1 MYTGRHV
8 LASEIYPSAQG
19 PLGRRDPYGAPSRRH
34 TRSSPPGGRTG
45 YNLGGGGGR
54 AGWTPDGADPSERCA
69 QNMTPDSS
77 PRLHLVLPAR
87 RVLSKPGQRPGPVLG
102 AILRP
107 RLRRTLVT
115 YRLFVLARNPRPPS
129 HESKGITPS
138 GDFTPQLHPLVVV
151 FLCAYTSAELSAVT
165 DSPAASNVTSVTT
178 SVTTSGVTGGGGCS
192 PSARTA
198 RRPPPPAAPAG
209 RSACRRHKGPS
220 VSPAYL
226 RNGPTP
232 PAAPAAVVRE
242 PQTARQ
248 TIGGSRSA
256 AAGVAPERPR
266 AGRDASRRRPAAHGR
281 PVRERLCLRA
291 CARMCVR
298 GASLCVFTQA
308 PCASPAAACG
318 RSGSFAGSCPDVN
331 SKH

>member
-138 GDFTPQLHPLVVV
+138 GDFTPQLHSLAVV
-151 FLCAYTSAELSAVT
+151 FVCAYTSAEIS
-165 DSPAASNVTSVTT
+165 VTSRHRL
-178 SVTTSGVTGGGGCS
+178 TSGQQ
-192 PSARTA
+192 RHQ
-198 RRPPPPAAPAG
+198 RHDQ
-209 RSACRRHKGPS
+209 RRHRRRRLFAQRS
-220 VSPAYL
+220 HC
-226 RNGPTP
+226 
-232 PAAPAAVVRE
+232 APAA
-242 PQTARQ
+242 
-248 TIGGSRSA
+248 
-256 AAGVAPERPR
+256 AAGSP
-266 AGRDASRRRPAAHGR
+266 GG
-281 PVRERLCLRA
+281 PVRLPTTQRTERLP
-291 CARMCVR
+291 
-298 GASLCVFTQA
+298 SI
-308 PCASPAAACG
+308 PA
-318 RSGSFAGSCPDVN
+318 
-331 SKH
+331 